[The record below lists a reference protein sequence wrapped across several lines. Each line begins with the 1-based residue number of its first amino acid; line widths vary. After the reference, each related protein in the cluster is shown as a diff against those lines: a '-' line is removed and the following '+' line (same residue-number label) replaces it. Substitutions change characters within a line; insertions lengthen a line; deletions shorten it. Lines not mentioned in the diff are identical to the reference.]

1 MCSCFTSEQ
10 QVPGKSELQTVVE
23 LRASQVMGSVF
34 LRQKRLGE
42 RQD

>member
-10 QVPGKSELQTVVE
+10 QVPGKSGLQTVVE
-23 LRASQVMGSVF
+23 LRASQVMRNVF